1 MRHYRLTNQ
10 EAAGTGFTDQ
20 FVIEASELNA
30 AGTSQAFVLKTLGA
44 AGKYAIVDD
53 VAVIRVD
60 EAFAGTAGANL
71 KAELG
76 HNALN
81 GSGSADP
88 NYWVDQSDIK
98 ATAGT
103 LYGSVSVAEDV
114 ATPRV
119 TTLNG
124 TVAGAAVTEIDCTIT
139 TSGAGAANFSTTTAS
154 HTGKISIFMRIVM
167 TDDLG
172 TQRSQS

>member
-10 EAAGTGFTDQ
+10 ESAGSGFTDQ

-30 AGTSQAFVLKTLGA
+30 AAQTQAFVLTTLGA

-76 HNALN
+76 HNVLN
-81 GSGSADP
+81 GSGNADP

-98 ATAGT
+98 SATAGT
-103 LYGSVSVAEDV
+103 LYGSVAVAEDV

-119 TTLNG
+119 STMNG

-172 TQRSQS
+172 QRSQS